1 MRVAIIVFPGSNCDR
16 DMMVAVEKLTGRR
29 PALIWHKQTILKPV
43 DLAIIPGGFSFG
55 DYLRCGA
62 LAAHAPI
69 MNALIDHA
77 ARGGAILGVCNGFQI
92 LIESGMLP
100 GFLARNKELK
110 FVCKQT
116 FLSVNPDA
124 SCELIKSLDSG
135 EKLQIPVAHNEGNFF
150 ADPVTLGNIE
160 SNGQVVLRYVNE
172 DKKNTGNP
180 NGSLNDIAA
189 ICSSNGKILGMM
201 PHPERAMGAGHESA
215 DGKKLLQSIFEAIV
229 A

>member
-16 DMMVAVEKLTGRR
+16 DMMVAVETLTGRR
-29 PALIWHKQTILKPV
+29 PALIWHKQTYLDPV

-69 MNALIDHA
+69 MNALHDHA

-92 LIESGMLP
+92 LIETGMLP
-100 GFLARNKELK
+100 GSLVRNKNLK
-110 FVCKQT
+110 FICKQT
-116 FLSVNPDA
+116 SIIINDNT
-124 SCELIKSLDSG
+124 SCELTDSLDRT

-150 ADPVTLGNIE
+150 ADPETLDNIE
-160 SNGQVVLRYVNE
+160 SNGQVVFRYAS
-172 DKKNTGNP
+172 DNP
-180 NGSLNDIAA
+180 NSPANLNGSLNNIAG

-215 DGKKLLQSIFEAIV
+215 DGKKLLQSIFEAVVI
-229 A
+229 

>member
-16 DMMVAVEKLTGRR
+16 DMMVAVETLTGRR
-29 PALIWHKQTILKPV
+29 PALIWHKQTNLDPV

-69 MNALIDHA
+69 MNALHDHA

-92 LIESGMLP
+92 LIEAGMLP
-100 GFLARNKELK
+100 GYLARNKELK

-116 FLSVNPDA
+116 TLSVSSGT
-124 SCELIKSLDSG
+124 SCELIKSLDNSD
-135 EKLQIPVAHNEGNFF
+135 KLHIPVAHNEGNFF
-150 ADPVTLGNIE
+150 ADPETLDAIE
-160 SNGQVVLRYVNE
+160 SNGQVVLRYDNE
-172 DKKNTGNP
+172 DKQNSGNP
-180 NGSLNDIAA
+180 NGSLNDIAG

-215 DGKKLLQSIFEAIV
+215 DGKKLLQSIFKAIV
-229 A
+229 T